1 MNGGEFKSAG
11 EVVETENDRA
21 AFFGCG
27 KMLAESLSGGV
38 KEFRMMCLVR
48 AEFGKARQGGCL
60 EIVGRNASGRGIAGV
75 DDLRLK
81 VGG

>member
-1 MNGGEFKSAG
+1 MNGGEFKSTG

-38 KEFRMMCLVR
+38 KEFRMMRLVR
-48 AEFGKARQGGCL
+48 AEFGKSRERRGLKVVGGDT
-60 EIVGRNASGRGIAGV
+60 SGRGIAGV
-75 DDLRLK
+75 DDLRWK